1 MSRAAR
7 RWKRPCTP
15 PKAWSAARR
24 RISGYPARPCIGA
37 CSAMDWMHRLE
48 PARHANQAAAPRRT
62 ARMRVAVISL
72 QTRLAL
78 LLAAAAVV
86 GALVYTGVT
95 HWPLPQLLGAM
106 RAGMGVDR
114 PPPIPIGIYAGLLV
128 SALIVLV
135 LAWWLAHVA
144 MAPVV
149 GLLRALEGAVASYRD
164 GDFSLSIAID
174 RRDEL
179 GRLIRMH
186 NELGQTLRE
195 QRQNL
200 VQRELL
206 LDTVV
211 QNTPVALVLTDAVDR
226 VAYANIAARHLFN
239 DGRSLLGLDFMQVLA
254 SAPEGLRDA
263 VAAGGDVLFSVE
275 MDGSEERFYLSQR
288 AFRLQGR
295 PHRLQSFRRM
305 TRELSRQEVATW
317 KRVIRVISHELNNSL
332 APISSLAHSGAELAR
347 RGDVERLPN
356 VFATIG
362 ERARHLHGFIAG
374 YASFAK
380 LPTPQLVNVEWPAF
394 LDGLALHCRYRFA
407 GSMPKRPARFDAA
420 QIAQV
425 LINLVKNA
433 HEAGGAD
440 DEVALSIVETANEV
454 RIEVADRGPGMSEV
468 VLSQALLP
476 FYSTKRSGTGL
487 GLALA
492 REITEAHGGRIAL
505 ANREGG
511 GLRVTLFL
519 PTTIRQERA

>member
-1 MSRAAR
+1 MWLLLNSLRA
-7 RWKRPCTP
+7 
-15 PKAWSAARR
+15 
-24 RISGYPARPCIGA
+24 
-37 CSAMDWMHRLE
+37 RL
-48 PARHANQAAAPRRT
+48 
-62 ARMRVAVISL
+62 SL
-72 QTRLAL
+72 L
-78 LLAAAAVV
+78 LLAAGVA
-86 GALVYTGVT
+86 GALIYAGVT
-95 HWPLPQLLGAM
+95 EWPLPQTLAWLHELLTAKADATILPAKPAPM
-106 RAGMGVDR
+106 PHLDIYTALA
-114 PPPIPIGIYAGLLV
+114 IG
-128 SALIVLV
+128 LV
-135 LAWWLAHVA
+135 LLLLAAIWLAGRA
-144 MAPVV
+144 MAPVSR
-149 GLLRALEGAVASYRD
+149 LLRALEGAVASYRD
-164 GDFSLSIAID
+164 GDFSFSISAS

-179 GRLIRMH
+179 GELIRMH
-186 NELGQTLRE
+186 NDLGHTLRE
-195 QRQNL
+195 QRQHL
-200 VQRELL
+200 AQRELL

-211 QNTPVALVLTDAVDR
+211 QNTPVALVLTDASGR
-226 VAYANIAARHLFN
+226 VAYANIASRHLFN
-239 DGRSLLGLDFMQVLA
+239 EGRSLIGLDFAELLA
-254 SAPEGLRDA
+254 GAPDLLRQAVDSGEDA
-263 VAAGGDVLFSVE
+263 LLTVE
-275 MDGSEERFYLSQR
+275 MDGSEETFHLSQR

-347 RGDVERLPN
+347 RGDVERLPS

-380 LPTPQLVNVEWPAF
+380 LPTPQLANVEWPAF
-394 LDGLALHCRYRFA
+394 LDGLALHCRYRFT

-420 QIAQV
+420 QIEQV

-440 DEVALSIVETANEV
+440 DEVTLSIVEAASEV
-454 RIEVADRGPGMSEV
+454 RIEVADRGPGMSET

-505 ANREGG
+505 TNREGG

-519 PTTIRQERA
+519 PTVIRQERG